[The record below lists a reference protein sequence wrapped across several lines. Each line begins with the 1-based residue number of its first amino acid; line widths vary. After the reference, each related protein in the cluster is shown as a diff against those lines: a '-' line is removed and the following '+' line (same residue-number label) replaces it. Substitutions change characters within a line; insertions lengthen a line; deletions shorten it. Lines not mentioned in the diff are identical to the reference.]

1 MRFSFLARGV
11 NLDFYSADTSSEC
24 PLPFAESEV
33 VAGFPSPADDH
44 LDISLDL
51 NQALIR
57 HPAATFYAR
66 VKGSSM
72 IDAGIEEGDLL
83 VVDKALEPKDGD
95 IAVCFLDGEFTVKRI
110 SLREGE
116 VCLVA
121 ANRDFPEIRVSGESD
136 LVIWGVVTYVIHRAR

>member
-1 MRFSFLARGV
+1 MKLSFMTRGV
-11 NLDFYSADTSSEC
+11 NLDFYSADTQSAC
-24 PLPFAESEV
+24 ALPYAASDIS
-33 VAGFPSPADDH
+33 AGFPSPADDH
-44 LDISLDL
+44 LEISLDL

-110 SLREGE
+110 SLREDE

-121 ANRDFPEIRVSGESD
+121 ANSDFPEIRVSGESD